1 MPELPEVQTV
11 ADHVKPE
18 LVGKHILSVEPVWE
32 KVLDNF
38 NAEEVIGKHKVLN
51 VSRRAKFIIIELENF
66 ILAVHLRMTGKL
78 YVLNDESPPKHTS
91 AIIHLKGKKNLIFE
105 DTRKFGRIY

>member
-18 LVGKHILSVEPVWE
+18 LVGEHILSIEPVWK

-38 NAEEVIGKHKVLN
+38 NVEEAKGKHKVLN

-66 ILAVHLRMTGKL
+66 ILGMSYFLFGQLWM
-78 YVLNDESPPKHTS
+78 SPS
-91 AIIHLKGKKNLIFE
+91 
-105 DTRKFGRIY
+105 